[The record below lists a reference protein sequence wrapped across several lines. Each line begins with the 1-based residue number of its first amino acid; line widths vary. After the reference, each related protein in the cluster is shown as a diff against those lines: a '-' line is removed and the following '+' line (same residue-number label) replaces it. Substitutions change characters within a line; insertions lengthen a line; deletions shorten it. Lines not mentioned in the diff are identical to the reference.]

1 MTRRE
6 FIARAGALLAGGI
19 FSRRVAACAA
29 AQRMAKNVSASLHPL
44 REKPLRLGVQLHGIR
59 GVCAKD
65 VRGTLAAIR
74 AMGFE
79 GVEAGNFFGLEPK
92 AFGEAV
98 REAGLELVAL
108 QLYPYSLTEPQIH
121 DTIRLCRET
130 GTKRL
135 NAAWFKGSAEN
146 TADWQLAVNVLNHAA
161 EVFAREGLSLGYHN
175 HDQEFSIRLEGVT
188 AMEWMRTHLSPMVA
202 LEFDPGWAVMAGVD
216 PLAFIAAHPNLGPDA
231 HLTPAGD
238 CALGAAQD
246 RADWR
251 RIIPALAASGVEW
264 AFVKP
269 LAHPDS
275 LADLEASRKWLEK
288 SFTTDNEAQ
297 TKGMI

>member
-1 MTRRE
+1 
-6 FIARAGALLAGGI
+6 
-19 FSRRVAACAA
+19 
-29 AQRMAKNVSASLHPL
+29 MAKNVSASLHPL

-65 VRGTLAAIR
+65 LRGTLAAIR

-98 REAGLELVAL
+98 RE
-108 QLYPYSLTEPQIH
+108 PQIH

-146 TADWQLAVNVLNHAA
+146 KADWQLAVNVLNHAA

-188 AMEWMRTHLSPMVA
+188 AMEWMRTRLSSKVA
-202 LEFDPGWAVMAGVD
+202 LEFDPGWAALAGAD
-216 PLAFIAAHPNLGPDA
+216 PLAFLAAHPNFGPDA

-275 LADLEASRKWLEK
+275 LADLEASRNWLEK
-288 SFTTDNEAQ
+288 SFTTANEAQ
-297 TKGMI
+297 TKGTI

>member
-6 FIARAGALLAGGI
+6 FIKAVGAAA
-19 FSRRVAACAA
+19 VAALMPHEDFASEG
-29 AQRMAKNVSASLHPL
+29 QRLHY
-44 REKPLRLGVQLHGIR
+44 GVQLHGIR

-65 VRGTLAAIR
+65 LRGTLAAIR

-92 AFGEAV
+92 AFGAAV

-108 QLYPYSLTEPQIH
+108 QLYPYFLTEPQIA
-121 DTIRLCRET
+121 DAIRLCRET
-130 GTKRL
+130 GAKRL

-146 TADWQLAVNVLNHAA
+146 KADWQLAVNVLNHAA

-175 HDQEFSIRLEGVT
+175 HDQEFRIRLEGVT
-188 AMEWMRTHLSPMVA
+188 AMEWMMSRLSSKVA
-202 LEFDPGWAVMAGVD
+202 LEFDPGWAALAGAD
-216 PLAFIAAHPNLGPDA
+216 PLAFLAAHPNLGPDA
-231 HLTPAGD
+231 HLTPAIPDARDDVPPGQGG
-238 CALGAAQD
+238 LGAAQD

-288 SFTTDNEAQ
+288 NWHNNKQQSAKAE
-297 TKGMI
+297 KGKAKL